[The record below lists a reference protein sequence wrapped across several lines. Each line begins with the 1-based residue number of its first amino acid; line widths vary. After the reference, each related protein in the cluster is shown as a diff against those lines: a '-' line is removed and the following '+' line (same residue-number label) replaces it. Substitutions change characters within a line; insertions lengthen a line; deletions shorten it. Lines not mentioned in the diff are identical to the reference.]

1 MIKRIS
7 NFLSLFIQKF
17 PIQIFYSSTKKF
29 MTTILRQNELTFV
42 QALILSNTLK
52 ISIFRS
58 SNIEDSS
65 IGDMSAVSKLE
76 DVFQN
81 IKIQVLPPK
90 GQ

>member
-1 MIKRIS
+1 
-7 NFLSLFIQKF
+7 
-17 PIQIFYSSTKKF
+17 

-76 DVFQN
+76 DVFQY
-81 IKIQVLPPK
+81 IKIQVLPPN